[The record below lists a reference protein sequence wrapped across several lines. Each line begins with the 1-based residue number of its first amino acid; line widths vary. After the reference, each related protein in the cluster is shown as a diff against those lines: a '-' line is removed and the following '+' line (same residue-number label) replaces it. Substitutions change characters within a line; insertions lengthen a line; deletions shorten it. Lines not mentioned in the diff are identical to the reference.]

1 MVITTSWDDG
11 DILDERV
18 ADMLDRYGLRGTFYL
33 TRTHRQR
40 RLSEPSIRALA
51 ARHEIGA
58 HSLSHPNLTQ
68 LDRKGKTREVA
79 GSKSW
84 LEDVTGE
91 PLAMFCYPFG
101 QFDHETKEVVAEA
114 GFRGGRTTGQ
124 FAVAP
129 HRDRYAMRTTLQVH
143 PALFRHGTI
152 GDLSRYLL
160 VQGAAHGYAAM
171 QLGISMFRGWSRLA
185 HLLLADVARAD
196 SHVFHLW
203 GHSWEIEE
211 HDMWREC
218 EDFLRSI
225 AQLGS
230 QARTNG
236 DLLSSNAGISPPLS
250 ATPAASR
257 SRR

>member
-91 PLAMFCYPFG
+91 PLAMFCYPFRWKLT
-101 QFDHETKEVVAEA
+101 TKPKRSSPKPA
-114 GFRGGRTTGQ
+114 
-124 FAVAP
+124 FA
-129 HRDRYAMRTTLQVH
+129 
-143 PALFRHGTI
+143 
-152 GDLSRYLL
+152 
-160 VQGAAHGYAAM
+160 
-171 QLGISMFRGWSRLA
+171 
-185 HLLLADVARAD
+185 ADEPRA
-196 SHVFHLW
+196 S
-203 GHSWEIEE
+203 
-211 HDMWREC
+211 
-218 EDFLRSI
+218 
-225 AQLGS
+225 
-230 QARTNG
+230 
-236 DLLSSNAGISPPLS
+236 
-250 ATPAASR
+250 SR
-257 SRR
+257 SRRIGTGMRCERPCRSTRRSSVTALLAI